1 VRAEEGERELG
12 SEGECCRVL
21 WGRGGVELTFYNG
34 RGSAEEAATADNGR
48 SSGLNAIDGRGG

>member
-1 VRAEEGERELG
+1 MLQGALGEG
-12 SEGECCRVL
+12 
-21 WGRGGVELTFYNG
+21 GGVELTFYNG